1 MATRPVTFRWFAA
14 AALAA
19 GVASS
24 AAFAGNWELFGPSDA
39 RFVALGGTPKFDGLV
54 FGYTIATT
62 GGGKALQ
69 PYVSLDNGQRWRRT
83 PPIDVDPSTRTYST
97 ALGGGTTPILYL
109 EAADRLFRSDDQGKP
124 GVVFQH
130 LFECLRSGRVFPQDE
145 AKRSTILR
153 AK

>member
-1 MATRPVTFRWFAA
+1 MTDITVEL
-14 AALAA
+14 AALDPAREWAA
-19 GVASS
+19 WEPSASDNWDLRKAGHLLRR

-83 PPIDVDPSTRTYST
+83 PPIDVDPSTRT
-97 ALGGGTTPILYL
+97 
-109 EAADRLFRSDDQGKP
+109 
-124 GVVFQH
+124 
-130 LFECLRSGRVFPQDE
+130 
-145 AKRSTILR
+145 
-153 AK
+153 